1 MSAILSRIVKE
12 TDLAAIEK
20 MVVVKRR
27 TLGPKYDRYKERVIE
42 VLGSKYPSAIAGL
55 DTVELKQII
64 TVVDI
69 IGVESHGMMK
79 RLGGA
84 CTGCGWCCSQTA
96 GIIVTAEDAERISR
110 EMKKRRKTC
119 SPSTVG
125 NGASRAPG
133 PASGGTPATA
143 AAPFI
148 TFAPAP
154 AAVGRWALMSRAK
167 AAWWPKPT
175 AIIRSASW
183 PTRCWGRWRW
193 RSAAH
198 RQRTLV
204 DN

>member
-110 EMKKRRKTC
+110 EVKKKKEDLFSFDGREWSIKSARPCQWWNPRNGRCTIYNLRPRTC
-119 SPSTVG
+119 
-125 NGASRAPG
+125 R
-133 PASGGTPATA
+133 
-143 AAPFI
+143 
-148 TFAPAP
+148 
-154 AAVGRWALMSRAK
+154 
-167 AAWWPKPT
+167 
-175 AIIRSASW
+175 SW
-183 PTRCWGRWRW
+183 PLGVNEQGKSSLVAEADCNYSVGVLAYKVLGALAVAE
-193 RSAAH
+193 RSSPPA
-198 RQRTLV
+198 
-204 DN
+204 DPG